1 MIKVG
6 SMIQSKYILS
16 SGKQGN
22 LGLVMDLR
30 NTEGTFG
37 GVVEAGAALAHVYY
51 PKTRTFGWVVA
62 KDMKVV
68 A

>member
-6 SMIQSKYILS
+6 SMVQSKYRLS
-16 SGKQGN
+16 SGKEGN
-22 LGLVMDLR
+22 LGLVMELR
-30 NTEGTFG
+30 SNDAY
-37 GVVEAGAALAHVYY
+37 VHVYY

>member
-6 SMIQSKYILS
+6 NMVQSRYVLS
-16 SGKQGN
+16 SGKEGN

-30 NTEGTFG
+30 NTGGTFG
-37 GVVEAGAALAHVYY
+37 GVVEAGDALAHVYY

>member
-6 SMIQSKYILS
+6 SMVQSKYRLS
-16 SGKQGN
+16 SGKEGN
-22 LGLVMDLR
+22 RGLVMDLR
-30 NTEGTFG
+30 NTAE
-37 GVVEAGAALAHVYY
+37 EADALAHVYY

>member
-1 MIKVG
+1 MIEVG
-6 SMIQSKYILS
+6 SMVQSKYRLS
-16 SGKQGN
+16 SGKEGN
-22 LGLVMDLR
+22 RGLVMDLR
-30 NTEGTFG
+30 NTAE
-37 GVVEAGAALAHVYY
+37 EADALAHVYY

>member
-6 SMIQSKYILS
+6 NMVQSRYVLS
-16 SGKQGN
+16 SGKEGN

-30 NTEGTFG
+30 NTAE
-37 GVVEAGAALAHVYY
+37 EADALAHIYY
-51 PKTRTFGWVVA
+51 PKTRTFGWVHI

>member
-6 SMIQSKYILS
+6 SMVQSKYVLS
-16 SGKQGN
+16 NGKEGN

-30 NTEGTFG
+30 NTAE
-37 GVVEAGAALAHVYY
+37 EADALAHVYY

>member
-6 SMIQSKYILS
+6 SMVQSRWLNGH
-16 SGKQGN
+16 GKEGN
-22 LGLVMDLR
+22 LGLVMELR
-30 NTEGTFG
+30 NTEEEAFG
-37 GVVEAGAALAHVYY
+37 LAHVYY
-51 PKTRTFGWVVA
+51 PKTRTFGWVVV

>member
-6 SMIQSKYILS
+6 SMVQSKYLMGRKS
-16 SGKQGN
+16 KPGK
-22 LGLVMDLR
+22 LGLVMELR
-30 NTEGTFG
+30 NTEE
-37 GVVEAGAALAHVYY
+37 EANVLAHVYY
-51 PKTRTFGWVVA
+51 PKTRTFGWVHT

>member
-1 MIKVG
+1 MIEVG
-6 SMIQSKYILS
+6 SMVQSKYRLS
-16 SGKQGN
+16 SGKYGN
-22 LGLVMDLR
+22 RGLVMEMRDTV
-30 NTEGTFG
+30 NQ
-37 GVVEAGAALAHVYY
+37 AGEVGAVGHVYY

>member
-6 SMIQSKYILS
+6 SMVQSKYRLS
-16 SGKQGN
+16 SGKCGN
-22 LGLVMDLR
+22 RGLVMEMR
-30 NTEGTFG
+30 NTVNHAGEVGA
-37 GVVEAGAALAHVYY
+37 VVHVYY

>member
-6 SMIQSKYILS
+6 SMVQSKYVLS
-16 SGKQGN
+16 SGKEGN

-30 NTEGTFG
+30 NTAE
-37 GVVEAGAALAHVYY
+37 EADALAHVYY
-51 PKTRTFGWVVA
+51 PKTRTFGWVVV

>member
-1 MIKVG
+1 MIEVG
-6 SMIQSKYILS
+6 SMVQSKYVLS
-16 SGKQGN
+16 NGKEGN

-30 NTEGTFG
+30 NTAE
-37 GVVEAGAALAHVYY
+37 EADALAHVYY

>member
-6 SMIQSKYILS
+6 NMVQSKYVLS
-16 SGKQGN
+16 SGKEGN

-30 NTEGTFG
+30 NTAE
-37 GVVEAGAALAHVYY
+37 EADALAHIYY
-51 PKTRTFGWVVA
+51 PKTRTFGWVHI
-62 KDMKVV
+62 KDMKEV

>member
-6 SMIQSKYILS
+6 SIVQSKYLM
-16 SGKQGN
+16 GRKAKPGN
-22 LGLVMDLR
+22 LGLVMEMR
-30 NTEGTFG
+30 NTAE
-37 GVVEAGAALAHVYY
+37 EASAVAHVYY
-51 PKTRTFGWVVA
+51 PKTRTFGWVQA

>member
-6 SMIQSKYILS
+6 NMVQSRYVLS
-16 SGKQGN
+16 SGKEGN

-30 NTEGTFG
+30 NTAE
-37 GVVEAGAALAHVYY
+37 EAYGLAHVYY
-51 PKTRTFGWVVA
+51 PKTRTFGWVVV

>member
-6 SMIQSKYILS
+6 SMVQSKYLM
-16 SGKQGN
+16 GRKAKPGN
-22 LGLVMDLR
+22 LGLVMELR
-30 NTEGTFG
+30 NTEEEAFG
-37 GVVEAGAALAHVYY
+37 LAHVYY
-51 PKTRTFGWVVA
+51 PKTRTFGWVVV